1 MKRECLFCRIL
12 AGEIEAEKVYEDEFL
27 AAFRDV
33 SPQAPVHVLIVPRKH
48 ISGVPEIGEGERDL
62 AGRMVEA
69 AGRLAGE
76 LGIEEQ
82 GYRLVINSGPA
93 AGQAVFHLHLHL
105 LGGRSFGWP
114 PG

>member
-1 MKRECLFCRIL
+1 MKPECLFCRIL
-12 AGEIEAEKVYEDEFL
+12 SGEIEADKVYEDEFL

-33 SPQAPVHVLIVPRKH
+33 SPQAPVHVLIVPREH
-48 ISGVPEIGEGERDL
+48 IPGVPEIGPGERDL
-62 AGRMVEA
+62 VGRMIET

-76 LGIEEQ
+76 LGIEKQ